1 MDCARTAVRAGAEEV
16 SVVYRRRKEDMTALP
31 AEVESAVAEGVE
43 LVVLQAPVG
52 IEVDGEGRCT
62 ALATQPQMI
71 GAVRAGRPAPVAAD
85 KPQERIAA
93 DIVLIAVGQGI
104 ETEPFEEFGM
114 ETVRGCFDADEGLA
128 AAGYDNVFVGGDCQT
143 GPATVI
149 RAIAAGKVAA
159 RNIDAYLG
167 CSHKLACEAS
177 APQAPPNDRTPKGR
191 VELVE
196 RPARERK
203 RDFQDVE
210 CGMSREEV
218 EQECGR
224 CLRCD
229 VFGCGST
236 EEGREQ
242 YA

>member
-1 MDCARTAVRAGAEEV
+1 
-16 SVVYRRRKEDMTALP
+16 MT
-31 AEVESAVAEGVE
+31 
-43 LVVLQAPVG
+43 
-52 IEVDGEGRCT
+52 
-62 ALATQPQMI
+62 
-71 GAVRAGRPAPVAAD
+71 AD

-93 DIVLIAVGQGI
+93 DVVLIAVGQGV

-114 ETVRGCFDADEGLA
+114 ATVRGCFDADEGLA
-128 AAGYDNVFVGGDCQT
+128 AAGLWQRVRGRRLPDRAGHGHPRHRGGQGGRAQHRCVPGLPRT
-143 GPATVI
+143 SWPAGS
-149 RAIAAGKVAA
+149 R
-159 RNIDAYLG
+159 R
-167 CSHKLACEAS
+167 
-177 APQAPPNDRTPKGR
+177 PPAPPNDRTPKGR

-203 RDFQDVE
+203 RDFKDVE
-210 CGMSREEV
+210 CGMSREEA

-229 VFGCGST
+229 VFGCGAA

>member
-1 MDCARTAVRAGAEEV
+1 M
-16 SVVYRRRKEDMTALP
+16 
-31 AEVESAVAEGVE
+31 
-43 LVVLQAPVG
+43 
-52 IEVDGEGRCT
+52 
-62 ALATQPQMI
+62 
-71 GAVRAGRPAPVAAD
+71 
-85 KPQERIAA
+85 
-93 DIVLIAVGQGI
+93 
-104 ETEPFEEFGM
+104 
-114 ETVRGCFDADEGLA
+114 A

>member
-1 MDCARTAVRAGAEEV
+1 M
-16 SVVYRRRKEDMTALP
+16 VYRRRKEDMTALP

-52 IEVDGEGRCT
+52 IEVDGKGRCA
-62 ALATQPQMI
+62 ALVTQPQMI
-71 GAVRAGRPAPVAAD
+71 GAVRGGRPAPVTAD
-85 KPQERIAA
+85 KPHERIAA
-93 DIVLIAVGQGI
+93 DVVLIAVGQGV

-114 ETVRGCFDADEGLA
+114 AAVRGCFDADEGLA

-167 CSHKLACEAS
+167 CSHKLACGVS
-177 APQAPPNDRTPKGR
+177 APPAPPNDRTPKGR

-203 RDFQDVE
+203 RDFEGVE
-210 CGMSREEV
+210 CGMSREEA

-229 VFGCGST
+229 VFGCGAT